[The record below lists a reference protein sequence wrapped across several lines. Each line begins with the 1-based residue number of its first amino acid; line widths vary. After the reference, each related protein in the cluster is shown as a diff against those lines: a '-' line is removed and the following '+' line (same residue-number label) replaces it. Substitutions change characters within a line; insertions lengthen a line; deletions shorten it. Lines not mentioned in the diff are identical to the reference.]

1 MLFAPFAFVAAL
13 GASGLALHIGTRQE
27 SSVGQPIS
35 VGLAANRSAPANETF
50 GTANAT
56 INWTELPKSLCV
68 VPKFAK
74 DAGMTNDTSILL
86 ITQQALELCPQ
97 AQSIVCASPNAT
109 VTSST
114 TGA

>member
-1 MLFAPFAFVAAL
+1 MLFAPFALAAAL
-13 GASGLALHIGTRQE
+13 SAPGLALHIAARQD

-35 VGLAANRSAPANETF
+35 VGLASNRSAPANETF
-50 GTANAT
+50 GTTDAT

-74 DAGMTNDTSILL
+74 DAGITNNTDTLL

-97 AQSIVCASPNAT
+97 ATSIVCANSNT
-109 VTSST
+109 TTINSTSE
-114 TGA
+114 A

>member
-1 MLFAPFAFVAAL
+1 MLFAPFALAAAL
-13 GASGLALHIGTRQE
+13 SAPALGLHIGVRQD
-27 SSVGQPIS
+27 STVGQPIS
-35 VGLAANRSAPANETF
+35 VGLSANRSAPANETF

-74 DAGMTNDTSILL
+74 DAGMTNDTSTLL

-97 AQSIVCASPNAT
+97 AQSIVCASSNAT
-109 VTSST
+109 TANSTSE
-114 TGA
+114 A

>member
-1 MLFAPFAFVAAL
+1 MYFSSFVIATAL
-13 GASGLALHIGTRQE
+13 SVPVLALHIAARQD

-56 INWTELPKSLCV
+56 INWTQLPKSLCV

-109 VTSST
+109 TTNST
-114 TGA
+114 TDA